1 MNRRLAILS
10 RLLRYPDAEL
20 RAALPDIAA
29 AIPGAGFRADLLARL
44 LRLPRRLM
52 QGDGL
57 DREEDYVRLFD
68 RGRGTSLHLFEH
80 VHGDT
85 RNRGPAMIELAQVYE
100 RAGYALDAREL
111 PDFLPLFLEFCA
123 VAPEETARNLLTQ
136 CAPILDALHARLVG
150 RGSREAR
157 LYAVIL
163 AATLAEIGARPAQAP
178 TQEQER
184 TDAEDFAELDAA
196 YESEP
201 VVFGPESDPDREGAR
216 AKVAAMMQRLRH
228 FRGPSATAR

>member
-1 MNRRLAILS
+1 M
-10 RLLRYPDAEL
+10 
-20 RAALPDIAA
+20 A
-29 AIPGAGFRADLLARL
+29 AIPDAGFRPDLVARL
-44 LRLPRRLM
+44 LRLPRRLAE
-52 QGDGL
+52 GDGL
-57 DREEDYVRLFD
+57 DREEEYVRLFD

-100 RAGYALDAREL
+100 QAGYALDAREL

-123 VAPEETARNLLTQ
+123 VAPEEVARNLLTQ
-136 CAPILDALHARLVG
+136 CAPILDGLHARLLG
-150 RGSREAR
+150 RASGEAR

-178 TQEQER
+178 TPEQER
-184 TDAEDFAELDAA
+184 TDAEEFAELDAA

-201 VVFGPESDPDREGAR
+201 VVFGPESDPDKEGAR
-216 AKVAAMMQRLRH
+216 AKVAAMIQRLRH

>member
-1 MNRRLAILS
+1 VNRRLAILS
-10 RLLRYPDAEL
+10 RLLRYPGAAL
-20 RAALPDIAA
+20 RADLPDIAA
-29 AIPGAGFRADLLARL
+29 AIPGAGFRADLVPRL
-44 LRLPRRLM
+44 LRLPRRLA

-100 RAGYALDAREL
+100 QAGYALDAREL

-123 VAPEETARNLLTQ
+123 VAPDEVARNLLTQ
-136 CAPILDALHARLVG
+136 SAPILDALHARILG
-150 RGSREAR
+150 RSSAEAR

-163 AATLAEIGARPAQAP
+163 AATLAEIGAKPAQAP
-178 TQEQER
+178 TAEQER
-184 TDAEDFAELDAA
+184 TDAEEFAELDAA

-201 VVFGPESDPDREGAR
+201 VIFGPESDPDKDGAR
-216 AKVAAMMQRLRH
+216 AKVAAMIQRLRH

>member
-1 MNRRLAILS
+1 VNKRLAILS

-20 RAALPDIAA
+20 RADLPDIAA
-29 AIPGAGFRADLLARL
+29 AIPGAGFRADLVPRL
-44 LRLPRRLM
+44 QRLPRRLM

-57 DREEDYVRLFD
+57 DREEEYVRLFD

-100 RAGYALDAREL
+100 QSGYALDAREL

-123 VAPEETARNLLTQ
+123 VAPEEVARNLLTQ
-136 CAPILDALHARLVG
+136 CAPILDALHARILG
-150 RGSREAR
+150 RNSGEAR

-163 AATLAEIGARPAQAP
+163 AATLAEIGTKPAQAP
-178 TQEQER
+178 TAEQER
-184 TDAEDFAELDAA
+184 TDAEEFAELDAA

-201 VVFGPESDPDREGAR
+201 VVFGPESDPDKEGAR
-216 AKVAAMMQRLRH
+216 AKVAAMIQRLRH